1 MRRRH
6 TRCALVNGVH
16 TCALPIYTEYPE
28 QPKSGALIEI
38 VPPGTVVPPGGYF
51 SLSEALAWIGSRNE
65 ALCNAVRW
73 FQRRPERQDAAG
85 HASLYN
91 MLRADLLTAFESD
104 LTTVEISLITT
115 AETGQNDALGMGGF
129 SKDRKRVV

>member
-1 MRRRH
+1 MRTPAEAR
-6 TRCALVNGVH
+6 LN
-16 TCALPIYTEYPE
+16 TEYPE
-28 QPKSGALIEI
+28 QPKTGALIEI

-91 MLRADLLTAFESD
+91 MLRADLLTAFERSEERR
-104 LTTVEISLITT
+104 VGKE
-115 AETGQNDALGMGGF
+115 GG
-129 SKDRKRVV
+129 SKCSSR

>member
-1 MRRRH
+1 MRTPAEAR
-6 TRCALVNGVH
+6 LN
-16 TCALPIYTEYPE
+16 TEYPE
-28 QPKSGALIEI
+28 QPKTGALIEI

-85 HASLYN
+85 HASLYRSEEHTSE
-91 MLRADLLTAFESD
+91 LQ
-104 LTTVEISLITT
+104 SLIR
-115 AETGQNDALGMGGF
+115 NSYYIFCL
-129 SKDRKRVV
+129 K

>member
-1 MRRRH
+1 MLFLACGWIGLTYLVFFLIIRRPPRA
-6 TRCALVNGVH
+6 TRTDTLF
-16 TCALPIYTEYPE
+16 PYTTLCR
-28 QPKSGALIEI
+28 S
-38 VPPGTVVPPGGYF
+38 

-91 MLRADLLTAFESD
+91 MLRADLLTEFESA

-115 AETGQNDALGMGGF
+115 DETCQIDDLGMRGC
-129 SKDRKRVV
+129 SKF